1 MFGVLV
7 VTFAVTRFT
16 PGDPATIM
24 AGLEATPEAIAS
36 IRAELGLDKSIATQF
51 VIYLGDVLR
60 GDLGRSYFLGRDV
73 TELIGEALPRTA
85 LLALVALAFT
95 VLVGIPAGILSAV
108 RRDSWV
114 DGAARG
120 SALVGVSIPPFFA
133 GLLSILVFSYYVR
146 WFPSFGSGT
155 WKHLVLPGVT
165 LGLFSTGLVMRLTR
179 SAMLEVLNEDYIR
192 TARAKGLSERST
204 LYVHAL
210 RNALIPVVTILALQL
225 GGLLSGTVLTETVF
239 SYPGIGRLLARS
251 IFERDYPVVQGLILL
266 ISMTYVAVNVLA
278 DVASSLIDPRIRYE

>member
-16 PGDPATIM
+16 PGDPAEIM
-24 AGLEATPEAIAS
+24 AGLEATPEAVAS
-36 IRAELGLDKSIATQF
+36 IRAELGLDKPVVTQF
-51 VIYLGDVLR
+51 VIYVGDVLR
-60 GDLGRSYFLGRDV
+60 GDLGRSYFLGREV

-85 LLALVALAFT
+85 LLALVALVFT
-95 VLVGIPAGILSAV
+95 MVVGIPAGIVSAV

-133 GLLSILVFSYYVR
+133 GLLAILVFSYYVR

-179 SAMLEVLNEDYIR
+179 STILDVLNEDYIR
-192 TARAKGLSERST
+192 TARAKGLSERSI

-210 RNALIPVVTILALQL
+210 RNAAIPIVTILALQL

-266 ISMTYVAVNVLA
+266 ISMTYVAVNLLA
-278 DVASSLIDPRIRYE
+278 DVVASLIDPRIRYE